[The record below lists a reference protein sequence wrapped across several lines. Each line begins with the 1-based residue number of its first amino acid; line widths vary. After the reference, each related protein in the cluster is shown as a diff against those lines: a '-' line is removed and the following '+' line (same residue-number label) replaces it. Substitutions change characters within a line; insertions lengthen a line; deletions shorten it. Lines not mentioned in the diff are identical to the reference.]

1 MNPEEETAKLVSTWT
16 YYHIVGVLC
25 FPIGVSDLVFV
36 DKFAIIAG
44 DR

>member
-1 MNPEEETAKLVSTWT
+1 MNPEEETDKT
-16 YYHIVGVLC
+16 C
-25 FPIGVSDLVFV
+25 FNLDIISHSRGSPIGVSDLVFV